1 QLIELA
7 VQSLAND
14 VGGKARSCKR
24 VRAAVADLTFAD
36 VAGDVSNADLETL
49 RPAPRAR
56 AGDCDAVASDFAQRD
71 GRKIGN
77 DVGREI
83 PVRIGY
89 FVEQLLLHRREI
101 DAAAGTR
108 DLSDRRVAVR
118 VDVGERKAEPG
129 NIRNVLSTRIGEVA
143 AADLARALEQ
153 MPD

>member
-1 QLIELA
+1 AVRIQRLDFVADESGPLSRRCACRDAQTNLVRMFIGKERASVERRAADQVDAQLIELA
-7 VQSLAND
+7 VQPLAND

-89 FVEQLLLHRREI
+89 
-101 DAAAGTR
+101 
-108 DLSDRRVAVR
+108 
-118 VDVGERKAEPG
+118 
-129 NIRNVLSTRIGEVA
+129 
-143 AADLARALEQ
+143 
-153 MPD
+153 